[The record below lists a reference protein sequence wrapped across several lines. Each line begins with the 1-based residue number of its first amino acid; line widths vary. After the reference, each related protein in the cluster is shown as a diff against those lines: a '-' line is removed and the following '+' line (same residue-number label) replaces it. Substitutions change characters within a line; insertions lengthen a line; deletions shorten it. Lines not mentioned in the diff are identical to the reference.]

1 MEDFQLE
8 RILVDH
14 LDNNPYRLCYVE
26 KVGQLFVGESVEN
39 VKVYTVSFPPS
50 RPNHTSKHTKQR

>member
-1 MEDFQLE
+1 LE

-14 LDNNPYRLCYVE
+14 LDNNPYRLCYSE

-39 VKVYTVSFPPS
+39 VKVYAVSFPPT
-50 RPNHTSKHTKQR
+50 RPNHSKHAKR